1 MSPSSTE
8 VNEGSLINDRL
19 MKLLAV
25 RRSAR
30 EEIVQLRRQFL
41 SERTYNLP
49 VPTKE
54 LAELPNLEP
63 LKIPPCP
70 LSNLKITESELNF
83 FRENYEAY
91 ETWMRC
97 KANHS

>member
-1 MSPSSTE
+1 ME
-8 VNEGSLINDRL
+8 
-19 MKLLAV
+19 LLAV

-41 SERTYNLP
+41 SERTYSVP

-54 LAELPNLEP
+54 LTELPNLGP
-63 LKIPPCP
+63 LEMPPCP
-70 LSNLKITESELNF
+70 LKNLKITESELNF
-83 FRENYEAY
+83 FKENYEAY
-91 ETWMRC
+91 EMWMRY

>member
-1 MSPSSTE
+1 ME
-8 VNEGSLINDRL
+8 
-19 MKLLAV
+19 LLAV

-41 SERTYNLP
+41 SERTYSVP

-54 LAELPNLEP
+54 LTELPNLGP
-63 LKIPPCP
+63 LEMPPCP
-70 LSNLKITESELNF
+70 LKNLKITNRFVSGFVLTPSFPKELNF
-83 FRENYEAY
+83 FKENYEAY
-91 ETWMRC
+91 EMWMRY

>member
-1 MSPSSTE
+1 M
-8 VNEGSLINDRL
+8 EGSLINDRL
-19 MKLLAV
+19 MELLAV

-41 SERTYNLP
+41 SERTYSVP

-54 LAELPNLEP
+54 LTELPNLGPLEMPLCP
-63 LKIPPCP
+63 LK
-70 LSNLKITESELNF
+70 NLKITESELNF
-83 FRENYEAY
+83 FKENYEAY
-91 ETWMRC
+91 ETWMRY